1 MVLLL
6 VFLLPESKIL
16 LEQLNDRLG
25 IAKIILLEL
34 INFVKSLLEGLIGE
48 LTGSLV
54 VLHDF
59 LMEDRKFKG
68 KTELDGV
75 VRGKCDLVGL
85 VVSFEGL
92 NLDTFELVGLSVFS
106 DVAVVVTDHLDEE
119 GSGLIVAFL
128 GEDLR
133 FNDVNDALVVTD
145 ELSLNAGLVEDES
158 VGVLGVLGVLLN
170 CMHEHRNHQIC
181 LAPCSGHQ
189 QRWL

>member
-6 VFLLPESKIL
+6 VFLFPESEVL

-25 IAKIILLEL
+25 IAEIILLEL

-54 VLHDF
+54 VLYNF
-59 LMEDRKFKG
+59 LVEDRKFKG

-133 FNDVNDALVVTD
+133 FNDVNDALAVTD
-145 ELSLNAGLVEDES
+145 ELSLNAGLVGD
-158 VGVLGVLGVLLN
+158 
-170 CMHEHRNHQIC
+170 
-181 LAPCSGHQ
+181 
-189 QRWL
+189 